1 MKVESTGSSKFA
13 KLVSK
18 PQKINTELCIIYQ
31 KVRGS
36 IQNIKLTSAPKG
48 RDVVISTHTQRYSH
62 ATNWQVLRWDKK
74 QKKLLIH
81 VTQEMHYMQAD

>member
-36 IQNIKLTSAPKG
+36 IQNVKLTSTPK
-48 RDVVISTHTQRYSH
+48 
-62 ATNWQVLRWDKK
+62 
-74 QKKLLIH
+74 
-81 VTQEMHYMQAD
+81 